1 MVMEMSIRIL
11 IGIAGV
17 AFVIYGLLNEQKF
30 IDFENRFCRMVA
42 KKIAA
47 HKRKKAIAKKRAVQ
61 AARRRRELERQRI
74 LEERA
79 RKAGIYRNVA

>member
-1 MVMEMSIRIL
+1 MAAEMSIRIL

-42 KKIAA
+42 KKLIA
-47 HKRKKAIAKKRAVQ
+47 RINS
-61 AARRRRELERQRI
+61 REG
-74 LEERA
+74 EE
-79 RKAGIYRNVA
+79 